1 MKPIPTSRYIVFLLI
16 AAIGCAVDLWTKRWM
31 FEHLGMPLEQP
42 PWVIWDGLLNFTTS
56 LNQGALFGI
65 GQGQVVLFA
74 GLSVIAAI
82 GVVYWEFVAGAAR
95 DRLLTVALGSIMAGI
110 CGNLYDRLGMHG
122 LAWPPGLR
130 GHAGGEPVFAVR
142 DWIHFHIVD
151 KAGNVL
157 FDWPVFNI
165 ADSLLVCG
173 AGLLVFHAVFAPTPQ
188 KAAPSEQPAQA
199 GA

>member
-1 MKPIPTSRYIVFLLI
+1 MKPIPTSRYVTFLLI
-16 AAIGCAVDLWTKRWM
+16 AVIGCAVDLGTKSWM
-31 FEHLGMPLEQP
+31 FDRLGMPLEKP
-42 PWVIWDGLLNFTTS
+42 PWVIVDGYLNFTTS
-56 LNQGALFGI
+56 LNEGALFGI

-82 GVVYWEFVAGAAR
+82 GVVYWLFVAGAAS

-110 CGNLYDRLGMHG
+110 FGNLYDRLGMHG
-122 LAWPPGLR
+122 LVWPAGLR

-142 DWIHFHIVD
+142 DWIHFHIMDSSGDIV
-151 KAGNVL
+151 

-173 AGLLVFHAVFAPTPQ
+173 ACLLVFHAVFAP
-188 KAAPSEQPAQA
+188 APEKPVAEKPA
-199 GA
+199 